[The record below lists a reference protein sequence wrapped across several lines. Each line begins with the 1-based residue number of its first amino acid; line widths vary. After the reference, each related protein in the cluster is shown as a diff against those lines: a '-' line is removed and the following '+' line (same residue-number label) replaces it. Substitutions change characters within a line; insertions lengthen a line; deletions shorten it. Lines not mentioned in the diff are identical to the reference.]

1 MGSTGCG
8 IAVGGWPFKF
18 LDIDTPAAVAPFRGS
33 ELLVSQDE
41 VYRLPADT
49 FYVFEIVG
57 LKVETEAGVEVGR
70 VVDVISHPGNDL
82 YAVNREDGRE
92 VLVPAAR
99 DLVRIDLSGGRLV
112 VKNVEGL
119 LD

>member
-1 MGSTGCG
+1 
-8 IAVGGWPFKF
+8 
-18 LDIDTPAAVAPFRGS
+18 
-33 ELLVSQDE
+33 
-41 VYRLPADT
+41 
-49 FYVFEIVG
+49 
-57 LKVETEAGVEVGR
+57 
-70 VVDVISHPGNDL
+70 
-82 YAVNREDGRE
+82 